1 MRMEMNLAS
10 EPFGR
15 SRLFWLASGFAA
27 AGLLGVAVMLG
38 MAVAGSR
45 GIPPEMLETERRLQA
60 QIQELAAEE
69 AQLRADLGD
78 PATVD
83 IYDRSHFLN
92 QLLTRKGVSWTRT
105 FEDIEQVLPP
115 RVLMMQIRPE
125 VTYENDV
132 QLEMQVG
139 AETWDDFIEFVS
151 SLEGS
156 EKFGPPNVRGY
167 SPPNENEPYFRFQLT
182 VKYAQQL

>member
-15 SRLFWLASGFAA
+15 SRLFWLLSGILALA
-27 AGLLGVAVMLG
+27 LLALAVDLG
-38 MAVAGSR
+38 MAFTGTRAV
-45 GIPPEMLETERRLQA
+45 PPEMLETQQRLQTQLA
-60 QIQELAAEE
+60 ELAAEE
-69 AQLRADLGD
+69 GQLRAELGD

-92 QLLTRKGVSWTRT
+92 QLLTRKGISWTQT
-105 FEDIEQVLPP
+105 FADIEQILPP

-125 VTYENDV
+125 VTFENDV

-139 AETWDDFIEFVS
+139 AETWDDFIEFVTA
-151 SLEGS
+151 LEGS
-156 EKFGPPNVRGY
+156 DKFGPPNVRGY

-182 VKYAQQL
+182 VSYAQQL